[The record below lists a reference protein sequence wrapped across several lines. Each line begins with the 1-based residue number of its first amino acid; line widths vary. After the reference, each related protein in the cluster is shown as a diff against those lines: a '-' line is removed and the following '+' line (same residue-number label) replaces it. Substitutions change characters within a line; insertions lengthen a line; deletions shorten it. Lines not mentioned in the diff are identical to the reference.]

1 MRVLA
6 LLTIVLFVTKK
17 VAEFVLAF
25 FCVLLFGYGS
35 YVMVRDFRK
44 PGFLRGETKSRVA

>member
-6 LLTIVLFVTKK
+6 ILAIVLFATKK
-17 VAEFVLAF
+17 VAEFVIAA

-35 YVMVRDFRK
+35 YVLIRDLRT
-44 PGFLRGETKSRVA
+44 PGVLRGETTSRTA

>member
-1 MRVLA
+1 MRFLTILA
-6 LLTIVLFVTKK
+6 IVLFATKK

-35 YVMVRDFRK
+35 YLMIRDFRK
-44 PGFLRGETKSRVA
+44 PGFPGGETTSRTT